1 MLQTILS
8 LYLQSLLFS
17 AIAIVMTSLIW
28 FVFRA
33 SKGLDRT
40 LDERKDFL
48 YDLLIINV
56 MTIPIFAFGI
66 IGILLMVKAW

>member
-17 AIAIVMTSLIW
+17 AIAMVMTNLIW

-66 IGILLMVKAW
+66 IGILLIVKAW

>member
-17 AIAIVMTSLIW
+17 AIAVVMTSLIW

>member
-8 LYLQSLLFS
+8 LYLQGLLYS
-17 AIAIVMTSLIW
+17 AIAMIVASLFW
-28 FVFRA
+28 FLMRA
-33 SKGLDRT
+33 SKGVDKT
-40 LDERKDFL
+40 QQERREFL

-66 IGILLMVKAW
+66 IGILLIVKAW

>member
-17 AIAIVMTSLIW
+17 AIAVVMTSLIW

-56 MTIPIFAFGI
+56 MTIPIFAFGV

>member
-8 LYLQSLLFS
+8 LYLESLLFS
-17 AIAIVMTSLIW
+17 AIAMVLFSLVW
-28 FVFRA
+28 FVMRA
-33 SKGLDRT
+33 SKGVDQSQNEKR
-40 LDERKDFL
+40 EFL

-66 IGILLMVKAW
+66 IGLILIVRAW

>member
-8 LYLQSLLFS
+8 LYLESLLFS
-17 AIAIVMTSLIW
+17 AIIVVIASLAW
-28 FVFRA
+28 FVVRA
-33 SKGLDRT
+33 SKGRDKTQHEKR
-40 LDERKDFL
+40 EFL

-66 IGILLMVKAW
+66 IGLILILRAW

>member
-17 AIAIVMTSLIW
+17 AIVIVMTSLIW

-56 MTIPIFAFGI
+56 MTIPIFAFGV

>member
-56 MTIPIFAFGI
+56 MTIPIFAFGV

>member
-8 LYLQSLLFS
+8 LYLQGLLYS
-17 AIAIVMTSLIW
+17 AIAMIVASLVW
-28 FVFRA
+28 FLMRA
-33 SKGLDRT
+33 SKGVDKT
-40 LDERKDFL
+40 QQERREFL

-66 IGILLMVKAW
+66 IGILLIVKAW

>member
-8 LYLQSLLFS
+8 LYLQGLLYS
-17 AIAIVMTSLIW
+17 AIAMIVASLVW
-28 FVFRA
+28 FLMRT
-33 SKGLDRT
+33 SKGVDKT
-40 LDERKDFL
+40 QQERREFL

-66 IGILLMVKAW
+66 IGILLIVKAW